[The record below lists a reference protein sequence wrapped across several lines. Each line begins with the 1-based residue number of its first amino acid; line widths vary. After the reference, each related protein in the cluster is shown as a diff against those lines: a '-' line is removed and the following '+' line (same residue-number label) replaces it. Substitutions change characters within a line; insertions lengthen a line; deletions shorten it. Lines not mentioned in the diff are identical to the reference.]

1 MKALKSISLIF
12 IIIGI
17 FFVVFGAIK
26 YITTFNEVDDRI
38 YTTATIC
45 RIDEYATGDSE
56 NPKAY
61 KTYVRFNVDE
71 EEVIAELNTY
81 SSKYF
86 VGYELEVY
94 YFEDDLSLVY
104 KKGSEHLLL
113 IFPIVGTLFSVIGFV
128 LLINKKV
135 QNYLL
140 KLPVSESI

>member
-1 MKALKSISLIF
+1 MKVLKSISFLF

-17 FFVVFGAIK
+17 FFAVFGAVK
-26 YITTFNEVDDRI
+26 YIIIYNEVNNRV
-38 YTTATIC
+38 YTTATIT
-45 RIDEYATGDSE
+45 RIDEYETGDSE

-61 KTYVRFNVDE
+61 KTYVYFKVDE

-81 SSKYF
+81 SSKYY

-128 LLINKKV
+128 LLFNKKV

-140 KLPVSESI
+140 NAPCSEL

>member
-1 MKALKSISLIF
+1 M
-12 IIIGI
+12 
-17 FFVVFGAIK
+17 
-26 YITTFNEVDDRI
+26 I
-38 YTTATIC
+38 YTTATIS

-140 KLPVSESI
+140 RLPVSESI

>member
-1 MKALKSISLIF
+1 MKLNSGY
-12 IIIGI
+12 III
-17 FFVVFGAIK
+17 
-26 YITTFNEVDDRI
+26 YNEVNNRV
-38 YTTATIC
+38 YTTATIT
-45 RIDEYATGDSE
+45 RIDEYETGDSE

-81 SSKYF
+81 SSKYY

-128 LLINKKV
+128 LLFNKKV

-140 KLPVSESI
+140 NAPCSEL